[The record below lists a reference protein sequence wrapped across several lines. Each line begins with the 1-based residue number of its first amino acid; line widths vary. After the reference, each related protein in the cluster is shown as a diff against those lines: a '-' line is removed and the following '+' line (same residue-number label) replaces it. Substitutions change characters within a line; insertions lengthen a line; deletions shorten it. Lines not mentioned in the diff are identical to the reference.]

1 MSDPDRRRVPRY
13 PTSQPVLI
21 ALGEV
26 VASETR
32 YLNNISEGGLAF
44 DSLMPLA
51 IGAMLRISLPVVRP
65 LFTVQGRVAWCRAA
79 GVKYE
84 VGLEFLEPDAEKR
97 QRIVALVRYVDE
109 YRTRAAANGRMLTIQ
124 DATIEWL
131 DRFGAVLFSDKRS
144 AAG

>member
-1 MSDPDRRRVPRY
+1 
-13 PTSQPVLI
+13 VLI

-44 DSLMPLA
+44 DSMMPLA
-51 IGAMLRISLPVVRP
+51 IGTMLRISLPVVRP
-65 LFTVQGRVAWCRAA
+65 LFTVQGRVAWCREA

-84 VGLEFLEPDAEKR
+84 IGLEFIESGVEKR

-109 YRTRAAANGRMLTIQ
+109 YRTRAAATGRVLSVQ
-124 DATIEWL
+124 EATIEWL
-131 DRFGAVLFSDKRS
+131 DRFGTVLFTDKR
-144 AAG
+144 AASG

>member
-13 PTSQPVLI
+13 ATSQPVLI

-51 IGAMLRISLPVVRP
+51 IGTMLRISLPVVRP

-84 VGLEFLEPDAEKR
+84 VGLAFLEPDAEKR

-109 YRTRAAANGRMLTIQ
+109 YRTRAATNGRMLTIQ